1 MGKIPGCGPRPALAA
16 ACALALC
23 LVPSVANA
31 DVTVALQTRLA
42 TTSVTQQVPVLVT
55 LRDQVDAARFAG
67 HPAALIAA
75 LHREARRSS
84 HQVPLVGPQRVR
96 HFWLVNAV
104 ALSASPTQIAT
115 DRPRPGCCERRSRHH
130 GPRRRRRDA
139 GRGPEDRGHGRLGS
153 RRHRR
158 TLRLGRLRD
167 HRQGR
172 ADRRH
177 RHGCRP
183 VGPRSGRQDRRLAR
197 LRERTARPRTTTA
210 ATAPTSRARSSAAPP
225 AAPPSASHPAPRSSS
240 PRRSTPRASAT
251 GARSSLPHS
260 G

>member
-31 DVTVALQTRLA
+31 DVTVALQTRLT

-55 LRDQVDAARFAG
+55 LRDQVDAARYSG

-104 ALSASPTQIAT
+104 ALSASPDQIARI
-115 DRPRPGCCERRSRHH
+115 DRDPDVASVDLDTTVHAA
-130 GPRRRRRDA
+130 DA
-139 GRGPEDRGHGRLGS
+139 DTQVAAQKTAGTGDWG
-153 RRHRR
+153 
-158 TLRLGRLRD
+158 
-167 HRQGR
+167 
-172 ADRRH
+172 
-177 RHGCRP
+177 
-183 VGPRSGRQDRRLAR
+183 LA
-197 LRERTARPRTTTA
+197 AV
-210 ATAPTSRARSSAAPP
+210 
-225 AAPPSASHPAPRSSS
+225 
-240 PRRSTPRASAT
+240 
-251 GARSSLPHS
+251 GARSVWDAYGVTGKGERIGVIDTGVDPSDPDLTGKIAAWHDFVNGRRDPVR
-260 G
+260 